1 MRKFERDLR
10 DELEAHIAHRADDL
24 VRTGLP
30 RDEAMRRARV
40 EFGSFEACKE
50 QLRDE
55 RRLAWLRRLPE
66 TLWIDLRYGIRRLR
80 KAPLFVAF
88 AIASLAIGLGVIT
101 AAYSLVQA
109 VVWPQ
114 IGIPDTQRL
123 AIVGVRSTRGV
134 SWRPVMSAADFAE
147 LRRQQSS
154 FASLA
159 GSATAYHY
167 LTDDA
172 VALGARAESVT
183 GNYFQTLGVAAQLG
197 RTLLP
202 SDDDPAAPGVIVI
215 SDFLW
220 QTKLDAD
227 PNVIGRIVRL
237 AGEPVEIVGV
247 MPRVFGGLTRLTG
260 RRADI
265 WVSWSMTSMSQDDP
279 ARRVAAVARLQK
291 PGGLDAAAAEIA
303 TIAMRLDEVS
313 PLRNETAQGSV
324 LLPRKWTAAAF
335 DEVRWRSIAPG
346 TPAGAA
352 IVALFGLILAVASTN
367 LANMTLARGAV
378 RQTEVRMRRAL
389 GASRAR
395 LVRELTLES
404 VLIGLAGGAAALFT
418 ADWLLTIVSTEI
430 SLFGTTLADMFDPRL
445 DLSTYLFAATAV
457 TAALVVFGLMP
468 AIRLTRHER
477 TTMLVH
483 ESSPAGV
490 RWSGQRHLIRVQVA
504 VSLLLLLTAA
514 FCVAVVAGA
523 ARHDP
528 GFDLDRI
535 VMANVGF
542 DAERR
547 DPVRAEMAAQAVLD
561 ELARDPL
568 FERAGVTSGLP
579 SSSATFA
586 YVGPA
591 GRPDL
596 LSRDSVVLAAASP
609 GLLET
614 LGVPILHGRS
624 IDERDTAA
632 SPLAAVLNASLAK
645 TLFGTTDAAGRE
657 FLLETLVQPGAR
669 TSLTVAGKL
678 AGVPAVRADSPNA
691 PRARQQRTAVVVGI
705 AGDTSVEWGR
715 LDRAVVYVPLA
726 QLHETPRRI
735 VARPRADLDD
745 DAAVMALRTAVRR
758 ASPDLAVTAA
768 GTDEQVLAPEQAAMR
783 VASILAGALGLF
795 ALALTAIGLYGVLS
809 HIVVRRTRELCL
821 RLALGA
827 TPAQVL
833 RLVMRD
839 GLRPVLSGA
848 AIGLVLAV
856 PIRIAA
862 HDALDEFLPIEPYLF
877 AGVMIVFLACG
888 AAACYWPARRAAN
901 VDPNVAL
908 KEL

>member
-1 MRKFERDLR
+1 
-10 DELEAHIAHRADDL
+10 
-24 VRTGLP
+24 
-30 RDEAMRRARV
+30 
-40 EFGSFEACKE
+40 
-50 QLRDE
+50 
-55 RRLAWLRRLPE
+55 
-66 TLWIDLRYGIRRLR
+66 
-80 KAPLFVAF
+80 
-88 AIASLAIGLGVIT
+88 
-101 AAYSLVQA
+101 
-109 VVWPQ
+109 
-114 IGIPDTQRL
+114 
-123 AIVGVRSTRGV
+123 
-134 SWRPVMSAADFAE
+134 
-147 LRRQQSS
+147 
-154 FASLA
+154 
-159 GSATAYHY
+159 
-167 LTDDA
+167 
-172 VALGARAESVT
+172 
-183 GNYFQTLGVAAQLG
+183 
-197 RTLLP
+197 
-202 SDDDPAAPGVIVI
+202 
-215 SDFLW
+215 
-220 QTKLDAD
+220 
-227 PNVIGRIVRL
+227 
-237 AGEPVEIVGV
+237 
-247 MPRVFGGLTRLTG
+247 
-260 RRADI
+260 
-265 WVSWSMTSMSQDDP
+265 
-279 ARRVAAVARLQK
+279 
-291 PGGLDAAAAEIA
+291 
-303 TIAMRLDEVS
+303 
-313 PLRNETAQGSV
+313 
-324 LLPRKWTAAAF
+324 
-335 DEVRWRSIAPG
+335 
-346 TPAGAA
+346 
-352 IVALFGLILAVASTN
+352 
-367 LANMTLARGAV
+367 
-378 RQTEVRMRRAL
+378 
-389 GASRAR
+389 
-395 LVRELTLES
+395 
-404 VLIGLAGGAAALFT
+404 
-418 ADWLLTIVSTEI
+418 
-430 SLFGTTLADMFDPRL
+430 MFDPRL

-579 SSSATFA
+579 SASATFA

-596 LSRDSVVLAAASP
+596 MAPDSVVLAAASP

-624 IDERDTAA
+624 IDARDTAA

-645 TLFGTTDAAGRE
+645 TLFGTTEATGRE
-657 FLLETLVQPGAR
+657 FLLETVGQPTSR
-669 TSLTVAGKL
+669 TSPTVAGKL
-678 AGVPAVRADSPNA
+678 AGLAAAPGGTSNA
-691 PRARQQRTAVVVGI
+691 PAAPVRQQHTAVVVGV

-715 LDRAVVYVPLA
+715 LDRGVVYMPLA
-726 QLHETPRRI
+726 QFHETPRRI

-768 GTDEQVLAPEQAAMR
+768 GTGEQVLAPEQAAMR
-783 VASILAGALGLF
+783 VVSILAGALGLF
-795 ALALTAIGLYGVLS
+795 ALALTAVGLYGVLS

-833 RLVMRD
+833 QLVMRD
-839 GLRPVLSGA
+839 GLRPVLSGV
-848 AIGLVLAV
+848 AIGIVLAI

-877 AGVMIVFLACG
+877 AAVMVVLVACG
-888 AAACYWPARRAAN
+888 AAASYWPARLAAR